1 MMMSTLE
8 KLRKKTLR
16 RMINAK
22 NSKKKESQ
30 KSGVKF
36 TIRFYCQGVRNALQ
50 VIDRE
55 THARSYDKELIIF
68 MMSRKSCIHERTICC

>member
-1 MMMSTLE
+1 
-8 KLRKKTLR
+8 
-16 RMINAK
+16 MINAK

-30 KSGVKF
+30 EISVKF
-36 TIRFYCQGVRNALQ
+36 TISFYCRGVRNALQ

-55 THARSYDKELIIF
+55 THAHSYDKKLIIF